1 MSLYE
6 NINKRKK
13 AGTSRSKA
21 DSTISAKSYANMK
34 AGFPK
39 GKTGM
44 RVNKKSDKMS
54 FIENSDMS
62 ERQKTTMKKHAEHHT
77 IKHMKLMV
85 KLMKEGKSFT
95 EAHKIAMDRVGK

>member
-13 AGTSRSKA
+13 AGTSRSKSK
-21 DSTISAKSYANMK
+21 STISPESYSAMQK
-34 AGFPK
+34 GFPK
-39 GKTGM
+39 AKSGM

-54 FIENSDMS
+54 FIENSDMT

-77 IKHMKLMV
+77 IKHMKMMV

-95 EAHKIAMDRVGK
+95 EAHKIAMEKVGK